1 MARVAAFL
9 TGLIGRILMKAAYW
23 TAFGTMLIPIGIVLL
38 LGKPELSQLAF
49 WLIVAGFAS
58 FVAGWYYT
66 VKEERRQDAIE
77 KRRQAEEERRQREDK
92 RRQAEH
98 EETLRG
104 AKATFILLTHM
115 ALKQGVDVS
124 KLIEDERKHL

>member
-1 MARVAAFL
+1 V
-9 TGLIGRILMKAAYW
+9 KASYW
-23 TAFGTMLIPIGIVLL
+23 TAIGTMLIPLGVVFLAANIGTDDF
-38 LGKPELSQLAF
+38 AF
-49 WLIVAGFAS
+49 VLIVGGFAS

-66 VKEERRQDAIE
+66 IKEERRQDEIE

-92 RRQAEH
+92 RRQMEH

-124 KLIEDERKHL
+124 KLIEDEKKHL